1 MKMIYLSSKI
11 EGDAPVGNFH
21 VGNLDD
27 NFLELIVIPL
37 GEALHHSQRS
47 VVGFIYLCALGFPS
61 TLKIMR
67 DLP

>member
-1 MKMIYLSSKI
+1 MKMTYLSSKI
-11 EGDAPVGNFH
+11 EGDGPVGNFH

-47 VVGFIYLCALGFPS
+47 VVGFIYLCALGFSS
-61 TLKIMR
+61 TLKTMR

>member
-11 EGDAPVGNFH
+11 EGDGPVGNFH

-27 NFLELIVIPL
+27 NFLELIVIPF